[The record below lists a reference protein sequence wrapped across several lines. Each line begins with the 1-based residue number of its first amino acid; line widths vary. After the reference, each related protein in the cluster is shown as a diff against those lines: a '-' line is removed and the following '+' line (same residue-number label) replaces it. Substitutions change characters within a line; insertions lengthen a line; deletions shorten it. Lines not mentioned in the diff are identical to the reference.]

1 MTEALVVIAISL
13 IVLFSGMPLAFGF
26 GVVAM
31 SCGLLYGKTGP
42 IDMLVHTMYGAV
54 NSFELLTLPLFILMG
69 IVIAHSPAGNN
80 LYEAIHRLF
89 SRLPGSLAMSNIWA
103 CSIFAAMCGSSPAT
117 AAAIGYSGI
126 PEMRRRGVPDGLAVG
141 SIVGGGTL
149 GILIPPSITF
159 IVYGIA
165 TETSIGKLFMAG
177 VIPGIVITLMFSVYV
192 YIVSL
197 LSKKQDRVP
206 SEKMINQND
215 RVVTAGTRIYTW
227 SEKVEYLPK
236 VFPFIILI
244 ALIIGS
250 IYGGVATPSEA
261 AAIGAGAS
269 ILLVLTVYRK
279 TLTLKSVMSIME
291 KTVNESAM
299 IMLIAAT
306 SVLFQSVLTDL
317 GITQKATVA
326 ITTLTANPWVVMLI
340 INLLLLLL
348 GCFMPPFAIILLTAP
363 LLHPIILNLG
373 FDPIW
378 FGVIVTIN
386 METGCITPPFGI
398 NLYVVK
404 GIAPDIPMGR
414 IIMGSMPFLII
425 LVLGIVLLSL
435 FPELALWLPGR
446 MFGK

>member
-26 GVVAM
+26 GAVAM
-31 SCGLLYGKTGP
+31 CCGLVFGTTGP
-42 IDMLVHTMYGAV
+42 LDMLAHTMYGAV

-69 IVIAHSPAGNN
+69 IVLAHSPAGND
-80 LYEAIHRLF
+80 LYEAIHRLL
-89 SRLPGSLAMSNIWA
+89 SRLPGSLVMSNIWA
-103 CSIFAAMCGSSPAT
+103 CSVFAAMCGSSPAT
-117 AAAIGYSGI
+117 AAAIGSSGI
-126 PEMRRRGVPDGLAVG
+126 PEMRRRGVPDGLAAG

-177 VIPGIVITLMFSVYV
+177 VVPGIVITLMFTIWV
-192 YIVSL
+192 YIISVL
-197 LSKKQDRVP
+197 DKKR
-206 SEKMINQND
+206 EKAQSGKISDQHNGT
-215 RVVTAGTRIYTW
+215 VTAVTRIYTW
-227 SEKVEYLPK
+227 SEKMEYLPK
-236 VFPFIILI
+236 VLPFVILI

-250 IYGGVATPSEA
+250 IYGGIATPSEA

-269 ILLVLTVYRK
+269 IVLVLTVYRK
-279 TLTLKSVMSIME
+279 TLTLKSVMSIMG

-317 GITQKATVA
+317 ALTQKATVA
-326 ITTLTANPWVVMLI
+326 ITTLSANPWVVMLI

-348 GCFMPPFAIILLTAP
+348 GCFLPPFAIILLTAP
-363 LLHPIILNLG
+363 LLHPIILKLG

-386 METGCITPPFGI
+386 MEAGCITPPFGI

-414 IIMGSMPFLII
+414 IIMGSMPFLAI
-425 LVLGIVLLSL
+425 LLLGIVVVSF
-435 FPELALWLPGR
+435 FPELALWLPGK